1 MKLLLSVLALSFLT
15 TPALAEKPGKL
26 ACKAIKAQC
35 RAVTGYVKE
44 NDSKGRKPEYTA
56 CLAAAYNG
64 QPVSGVNVDEATL
77 KACQAHKLE
86 KAAKGENDEDG
97 NPFN

>member
-1 MKLLLSVLALSFLT
+1 MKLVLSALALSLFIA
-15 TPALAEKPGKL
+15 PAFAASPGKL

-44 NDSKGRKPEYTA
+44 TDSKGRKPEYTA

-64 QPVSGVNVDEATL
+64 QPVAGVNVDEATL

-86 KAAKGENDEDG
+86 KAAKGESEDDG